1 MAMRFF
7 DVTDV
12 DSEYL
17 GFILKHYGLDVNKL
31 LYHNEYYSMGGINSK
46 FSGASI
52 DIIKS
57 NKNYLIF
64 DDNFTFFDS
73 LYGVFSGL
81 TEVIESDVKLFP
93 TILCRF
99 NKHFGGYY
107 TIGDVYSLFS
117 STFRIFDMIDDFKDD
132 VRLIDVVY
140 FTKYDSTFSFK
151 LRLEDRDISIFDN
164 YSQISIDEFSNIR
177 NKISTFNSVLSG
189 YYLETKI
196 KDIKK
201 YLNGCVV
208 DTVTIGD

>member
-12 DSEYL
+12 DSDYL
-17 GFILKHYGLDVNKL
+17 GFILEHYGLDVNKL
-31 LYHNEYYSMGGINSK
+31 LYHNEYYSMGCINSK
-46 FSGASI
+46 FRGVNI
-52 DIIKS
+52 DVIKF

-73 LYGVFSGL
+73 LYGVFSSF

-132 VRLIDVVY
+132 VRLNDAVY

-164 YSQISIDEFSNIR
+164 YSQISIDEFSDIR

>member
-99 NKHFGGYY
+99 NKHFDGYY